1 MWFSKVTLSWQI
13 IRTLFCR
20 LILWMVLLVRQP
32 CHGHVPAMYARII
45 WTYACVFYCT
55 VSCIYAFNAEFT
67 LYFTGSLRD
76 RLCASRKGGA
86 GVGGWVHPKGANSM
100 VVSGLRDRKVL
111 VGTGRAISAVFG
123 INGLR
128 K

>member
-1 MWFSKVTLSWQI
+1 MRFKLRLDTYKLLCLLNRLPANDTLRCHETFSFMMS
-13 IRTLFCR
+13 
-20 LILWMVLLVRQP
+20 
-32 CHGHVPAMYARII
+32 HPAM
-45 WTYACVFYCT
+45 
-55 VSCIYAFNAEFT
+55 
-67 LYFTGSLRD
+67 SLRD

-86 GVGGWVHPKGANSM
+86 GGGGWVHPKGANSM
-100 VVSGLRDRKVL
+100 AVSGLRDRKVL

>member
-1 MWFSKVTLSWQI
+1 MMS
-13 IRTLFCR
+13 
-20 LILWMVLLVRQP
+20 
-32 CHGHVPAMYARII
+32 HPAM
-45 WTYACVFYCT
+45 
-55 VSCIYAFNAEFT
+55 
-67 LYFTGSLRD
+67 SLGD

-86 GVGGWVHPKGANSM
+86 GGGGWVHPKGANSM
-100 VVSGLRDRKVL
+100 AMSGLRDRKVL